1 MLTVTAAQLRAIAGG
16 KAPLAA
22 KIAESFNPLAAA
34 FGLTTPLR
42 VAHFLAQL
50 AHESGGYRYV
60 REIWGP
66 TAAQKRYEGRADL
79 GNTHPGDGERFKGRG
94 LIQVTG
100 RANAA
105 ELTAWIRKRYP
116 DAPDFEA
123 HPEAMEQFPWALIGA
138 FWFWETRKLNALAD
152 RDDVVAVTKKIN
164 GGTNGLADR
173 KAALARAKVQF
184 GIEAAPKAAPIAK
197 KAPTAR
203 PAASAAELP
212 EFSVRAIQR
221 RLIALGYHD
230 VGLVD
235 GKVGPK
241 FENAL
246 RQLQQRAS
254 DMGERVSVDGKYGPQ
269 TQSLLDEAKGDRYKA
284 VVSQERLAITASDLA
299 AAGTPAVTKSRKIVW
314 SSVGSVL
321 MAAATFGVALVQ
333 GWQTQPDIPWYAQTV
348 MGFLP
353 PWVLPVVIV
362 ALNLYNT
369 AKAQGLISSAVE
381 RVREGIDNPGPTT
394 DRPGGIFGQLF
405 GGR

>member
-1 MLTVTAAQLRAIAGG
+1 MLTAIGRAALVSREAMKLRAYRDSVGVWTIGIGHAFGDPVVTPG
-16 KAPLAA
+16 MVITEAEALEIFARDLRKYEDAVDRGVKVPLADHERDALVSICFNIGIGIANPKKGQKPGFLGSSFLKRLNEGDRAGCA
-22 KIAESFNPLAAA
+22 KAIMSWVKPSEVTSRRTAERDQF
-34 FGLTTPLR
+34 LTPYE
-42 VAHFLAQL
+42 VALPKAR
-50 AHESGGYRYV
+50 STDR
-60 REIWGP
+60 GP
-66 TAAQKRYEGRADL
+66 VKV
-79 GNTHPGDGERFKGRG
+79 GD
-94 LIQVTG
+94 
-100 RANAA
+100 
-105 ELTAWIRKRYP
+105 
-116 DAPDFEA
+116 
-123 HPEAMEQFPWALIGA
+123 
-138 FWFWETRKLNALAD
+138 
-152 RDDVVAVTKKIN
+152 
-164 GGTNGLADR
+164 
-173 KAALARAKVQF
+173 
-184 GIEAAPKAAPIAK
+184 APKAAPVAK

-203 PAASAAELP
+203 PSASVVDLP
-212 EFSVRAIQR
+212 EFTVRAIQR

-235 GKVGPK
+235 GKIGPK

-246 RQLQQRAS
+246 RQLQQRAA
-254 DMGERVSVDGKYGPQ
+254 DMGERVSVDGRYGPQ
-269 TQSLLDEAKGDRYKA
+269 TQGLLDEAKGDRYKA
-284 VVSQERLAITASDLA
+284 VVSEERRSITASDLA

-394 DRPGGIFGQLF
+394 NRPGGIFGQLF
-405 GGR
+405 G

>member
-1 MLTVTAAQLRAIAGG
+1 MTPQFKAAVETYGARFMADLGLEAHQVAGIFGNFAVESDQFRALQEYNPTVKGSRGGWGWAQWTGPRRRQFEAWADKQGLKRDDPEGFYAYTLVELRGPEAAALRAL
-16 KAPLAA
+16 KQTRTVDAA
-22 KIAESFNPLAAA
+22 AESFM
-34 FGLTTPLR
+34 R
-42 VAHFLAQL
+42 
-50 AHESGGYRYV
+50 
-60 REIWGP
+60 
-66 TAAQKRYEGRADL
+66 RYER
-79 GNTHPGDGERFKGRG
+79 PGVPHLDK
-94 LIQVTG
+94 
-100 RANAA
+100 
-105 ELTAWIRKRYP
+105 RK
-116 DAPDFEA
+116 
-123 HPEAMEQFPWALIGA
+123 
-138 FWFWETRKLNALAD
+138 
-152 RDDVVAVTKKIN
+152 
-164 GGTNGLADR
+164 
-173 KAALARAKVQF
+173 ALAR
-184 GIEAAPKAAPIAK
+184 EAMGLLVPAGASNPSPVAK
-197 KAPTAR
+197 KATTAR
-203 PAASAAELP
+203 PAASAAELS
-212 EFSVRAIQR
+212 ELIVRAIQR

-235 GKVGPK
+235 GKIGPK

-254 DMGERVSVDGKYGPQ
+254 DMGERVSVDGRYGPQ
-269 TQSLLDEAKGDRYKA
+269 TQGLLDEAKGDRYKA
-284 VVSQERLAITASDLA
+284 VVSEERRSITASDLA

-394 DRPGGIFGQLF
+394 NRPGGIFGQLF
-405 GGR
+405 GR

>member
-42 VAHFLAQL
+42 ATHFLSQL
-50 AHESGGYRYV
+50 SHESAGFRYV

-79 GNTHPGDGERFKGRG
+79 GNTQAGDGKRYMGRG
-94 LIQVTG
+94 PIQITG
-100 RANAA
+100 RDNYRSF
-105 ELTAWIRKRYP
+105 TAWIRRRYP
-116 DAPDFEA
+116 EAPDFEA
-123 HPEAMEQFPWALIGA
+123 EPEKLETFPWAMMAA
-138 FWFWETRKLNALAD
+138 FWFWDTRGLNALAD
-152 RDDVVAVTKKIN
+152 ADNVTAVTRKIN
-164 GGTNGLADR
+164 GGSNGLADR
-173 KAALARAKVQF
+173 KAALARAKVEL
-184 GIEAAPKAAPIAK
+184 GVVTVKPSPVAK
-197 KAPTAR
+197 KAPPAR
-203 PAASAAELP
+203 PAAAPADLP
-212 EFSVRAIQR
+212 EFTVRAIQR

-235 GKVGPK
+235 GKIGPK

-254 DMGERVSVDGKYGPQ
+254 DMGERVSVDGRYGPQ
-269 TQSLLDEAKGDRYKA
+269 TQGLLDEAKGDRYKA
-284 VVSQERLAITASDLA
+284 VVSAERASITAQDLA
-299 AAGTPAVTKSRKIVW
+299 AVGTPAVTKSRKIVW

-333 GWQTQPDIPWYAQTV
+333 GWQSQPDIPWYAQTV

-369 AKAQGLISSAVE
+369 AKAQGLITSAVE
-381 RVREGIDNPGPTT
+381 RVREGIDNPGRPEG
-394 DRPGGIFGQLF
+394 RPGGIFGSLF
-405 GGR
+405 G